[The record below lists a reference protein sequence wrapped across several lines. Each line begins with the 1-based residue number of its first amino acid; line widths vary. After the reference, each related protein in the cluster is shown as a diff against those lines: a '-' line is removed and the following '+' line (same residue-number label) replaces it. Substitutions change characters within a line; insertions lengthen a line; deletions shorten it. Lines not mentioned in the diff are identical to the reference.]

1 MLGKGLSCSVLP
13 SCSHAS
19 SPTGIA
25 QAALSV
31 CTAGTLVLR
40 DQEEVW
46 DIYNPLGQAGRGQH
60 GEEAAATALPSA
72 LACATWCGC
81 RWPPVVQ
88 GEVFGVCTAT
98 SLLA

>member
-1 MLGKGLSCSVLP
+1 MLLR
-13 SCSHAS
+13 CSHAS
-19 SPTGIA
+19 SPIGVA
-25 QAALSV
+25 QAALSI
-31 CTAGTLVLR
+31 CTEGTLVLR
-40 DQEEVW
+40 DHKEVW

-72 LACATWCGC
+72 LARATWRGC

-88 GEVFGVCTAT
+88 GEVFGVCTAS